1 MGLLDA
7 LLSGM
12 AGPSA
17 NSGAAGGSPLLQIL
31 MQLLANSGQGG
42 AGGGADPLSSLINQF
57 RQAGMGGQ
65 MDSWISGGQNLPI
78 SPDQLMEVFGRGQLE
93 QMAGQSGMD
102 LGQLSGGLA
111 ELLPQFIDQMTP
123 GGQMPSTGGIE
134 GALADLSKMMPR
146 G

>member
-17 NSGAAGGSPLLQIL
+17 NSTAAGSSPLLQIL
-31 MQLLANSGQGG
+31 MQLLANSGQSG
-42 AGGGADPLSSLINQF
+42 AGAGADPLSSLINQF

-65 MDSWISGGQNLPI
+65 LDSWISGGQNLPI

-93 QMAGQSGMD
+93 QIAGQSGMD

-111 ELLPQFIDQMTP
+111 EMLPQFIDQMTP
-123 GGQMPSTGGIE
+123 GGEMPSPSGIE